1 LTALIPMLRRRRS
14 STAAA
19 RPPEGA
25 TGGPPELRDSGPQA
39 AAARFQ
45 QIVLP
50 HLAAAYNLARFL
62 ARSPAAADDIVQESF
77 LRAYRSF
84 ETYRGGDAKAWILT
98 IVRNC
103 YFNWSRANARWRK
116 MPDYEAADPSGGA
129 VLAAEFETADGETP
143 EVSLQREFEV
153 EAVRG
158 AIEEL
163 PEPFRETLVLRELED
178 LSYKDIARIT
188 GAPLGTVMSRLA
200 RARRL
205 LGVTLGRLRP

>member
-1 LTALIPMLRRRRS
+1 MLRRRRGPAS
-14 STAAA
+14 APRPTEATASGAA
-19 RPPEGA
+19 EVRGTA
-25 TGGPPELRDSGPQA
+25 PQA
-39 AAARFQ
+39 AAFHEL
-45 QIVLP
+45 VLP
-50 HLAAAYNLARFL
+50 HLGAAYNLARFL
-62 ARSPAAADDIVQESF
+62 ARSATAADDIVQESF

-84 ETYRGGDAKAWILT
+84 GTYRGGDAKAWLLA

-103 YFNWSRANARWRK
+103 FFNWSRANARWRK
-116 MPDYEAADPSGGA
+116 IPDYEATEPGGA
-129 VLAAEFETADGETP
+129 AHAVELEPVDGETP

-178 LSYKDIARIT
+178 LAYKDIARIT

-205 LGVTLGRLRP
+205 LGVTLGRLRS